1 VFASDDW
8 SLLFPDHNLSALAS
22 ECSDHA
28 PLLLRTDCALPH
40 FKRFRFENFWPKC
53 GGFLETVAQAWST
66 PLPWSQA
73 DAFRTLDFK
82 LRATAKALTS
92 WSAKHVGS
100 VRLQLAI
107 AKEIVL
113 RFDCA
118 QDRRELAT
126 HELALRHKAKLC
138 SLGLASLQRTIY
150 RQRSRITYLVEGDAN
165 TKFFHL
171 QACHRSRKSYIGK
184 IRVQDVELSQDEDKA
199 EAFFQHFDDI
209 FAHHEIGLRKLIC
222 HYAQT
227 VFSWGYANI
236 IASVKRRFGKIYIL
250 RSQPTSLQTQMGL
263 QVLSF
268 TPLGQALRG
277 TS

>member
-1 VFASDDW
+1 MFASDDW

-126 HELALRHKAKLC
+126 HELALRRKAKLC

-150 RQRSRITYLVEGDAN
+150 RQRSRITYLAEGDAN
-165 TKFFHL
+165 TKIFHL

-209 FAHHEIGLRKLIC
+209 LGTPGHRVDKVDLSLLNLPSIGDHSLDHCFSEEEVWKTILDIPTDK
-222 HYAQT
+222 AQ
-227 VFSWGYANI
+227 A
-236 IASVKRRFGKIYIL
+236 
-250 RSQPTSLQTQMGL
+250 QMGL
-263 QVLSF
+263 RVLSF
-268 TPLGQALRG
+268 VPLGL
-277 TS
+277 